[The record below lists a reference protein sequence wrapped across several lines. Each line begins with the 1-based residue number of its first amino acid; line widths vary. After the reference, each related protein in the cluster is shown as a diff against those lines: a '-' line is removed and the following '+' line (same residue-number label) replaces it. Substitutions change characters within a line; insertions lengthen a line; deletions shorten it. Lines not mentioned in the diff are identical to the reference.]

1 MPTNKSLKRLQ
12 WFNYGVEALIRARP
26 AAPRVYGCPICLRGF
41 DDPNAMTL
49 EHIPPGS
56 IGGRQLVLTCKDCN
70 NRSGTMLDAHIRTGL
85 DLREIAQG
93 KQDIWIK
100 LNQFGYTITAKVLLE
115 HGKIHISGVPEKSH
129 PEAHR
134 SLFAKMNE
142 VAETGSTDWGFSID
156 LPKIRHDPWRAAVG
170 WLRVAYLY
178 AFAAL
183 GYNFI
188 LRPEL
193 NIIREQLQRPENR
206 VAPHAI
212 QRIRNPDSEDGLS
225 FVYSPKELRGVV
237 VRLGVYLFFF
247 PAFVEASTFYERLSA
262 YISIGKQPTLSG
274 THVDLPRRPLF
285 AFDYHPDWI
294 LLTVPPGERSGM
306 RVGA

>member
-1 MPTNKSLKRLQ
+1 
-12 WFNYGVEALIRARP
+12 
-26 AAPRVYGCPICLRGF
+26 
-41 DDPNAMTL
+41 
-49 EHIPPGS
+49 
-56 IGGRQLVLTCKDCN
+56 
-70 NRSGTMLDAHIRTGL
+70 MLDAHIRTGL
-85 DLREIAQG
+85 DLHEIAQG

-100 LNQFGYTITAKVLLE
+100 LNQFGYTVTAKMLFE
-115 HGKIHISGVPEKSH
+115 HGKIQISGVPEKSH

-134 SLFAKMNE
+134 SLFAKLNE

-156 LPKIRHDPWRAAVG
+156 LPKIRHDPWREAVG

-193 NIIREQLQRPENR
+193 NIIREQLQRPEDR

-212 QRIRNPDSEDGLS
+212 QHIRNPDSKDGLS
-225 FVYSPKELRGVV
+225 FVYSPTELRGVV

-262 YISIGKQPTLSG
+262 HISACMRPTLSG
-274 THVDLPRRPLF
+274 IHVDLPKRPWF
-285 AFDYHPDWI
+285 VFDYHPDAM
-294 LLTVPPGERSGM
+294 LFTLPAAERSGM
-306 RVGA
+306 RQRA